1 MAYSELIKSFDKI
14 RSYMRDFYVYGFKT
28 RMDFDQKS
36 SRSYDDE
43 RRRVESWLGE
53 YMYFEQDAD
62 GKRVFLS
69 VDSETVSYNPLY
81 RAFKTSSFTDN
92 DITLHFYIMDMLAG
106 GEKLS
111 GREILDELS
120 EYLSC
125 FEAPMELDES
135 TIRKKLKEYEKAGLL
150 KSEKQGREV
159 FWFRSVDA
167 VDQDAWRDAVA
178 FYSEADPLGVVGSF
192 LLDKPGRDPVPFSFK
207 NHYLLCALDT
217 EVLLETL
224 TAIREHRYVEIIPF
238 SKQEE
243 KHAVVLPLRVY
254 ISTQNGRQYVLAW
267 HSEKNCL
274 QTFRLDNIRS
284 VRPLDIEE
292 NSERYFQVYEVN
304 RNKMWGVSLGDREH
318 TERLTMVIYAGRGED
333 YIIRRLEREKR
344 CARLERLDDYRW
356 KLTAEVYD
364 AKEMIPWIRTFIGRI
379 HSLQCSNPDMEEMFR
394 RDLEAMWAAYG
405 GDESAFQ

>member
-28 RMDFDQKS
+28 RMEFDQKS

-53 YMYFEQDAD
+53 YMFFEQNAD

-69 VDSETVSYNPLY
+69 VDSESVAHNPLF

-106 GEKLS
+106 GEKLN

-125 FEAPMELDES
+125 FDTPMELDES

-159 FWFRSVDA
+159 FWSRSKDV
-167 VDQDAWRDAVA
+167 VDQEAWRDAVA

-192 LLDKPGRDPVPFSFK
+192 LLDKPGREAVSISFK
-207 NHYLLCALDT
+207 NHYLLCALDM
-217 EVLLETL
+217 EVLLEIM
-224 TAIREHRYVEIIPF
+224 TAIREHRYVEIMPF

-243 KHAVVLPLRVY
+243 KKAIILPFRVY
-254 ISTQNGRQYVLAW
+254 ISTQNGRQYVLGW
-267 HSEKNCL
+267 HSGKDCL
-274 QTFRLDNIRS
+274 QTFRLDSIRT
-284 VRPLDIEE
+284 VRQLDVEK
-292 NSERYFQVYEVN
+292 NTERYFRDYEVS
-304 RNKMWGVSLGDREH
+304 RNKIWGVSLGDRNH
-318 TERLTMVIYAGRGED
+318 TERLTMVIYAGTGED

-344 CARLERLDDYRW
+344 CASLERLDDHRW
-356 KLTAEVYD
+356 RLTSEVFDAE
-364 AKEMIPWIRTFIGRI
+364 EMIPWIRTFIGRI
-379 HSLQCSNPDMEEMFR
+379 QSLHCSNPEIEEIFR
-394 RDLEAMWAAYG
+394 KDLEAMWDNYG
-405 GDESAFQ
+405 R

>member
-28 RMDFDQKS
+28 RMEFDQKS

-69 VDSETVSYNPLY
+69 VDSESVAHNPLY

-106 GEKLS
+106 REKLS

-125 FEAPMELDES
+125 FDTPMELDES
-135 TIRKKLKEYEKAGLL
+135 TIRKKLKEYEKTGLL

-159 FWFRSVDA
+159 FWSRSKDV
-167 VDQDAWRDAVA
+167 VDQEVWRDAVA

-192 LLDKPGRDPVPFSFK
+192 LLDKPGREAVPISFK
-207 NHYLLCALDT
+207 NHYLLCALDM
-217 EVLLETL
+217 EVLLEIM

-243 KHAVVLPLRVY
+243 INANILPLRVY

-267 HSEKNCL
+267 HSGKDCL

-284 VRPLDIEE
+284 VRQLDVEE
-292 NSERYFQVYEVN
+292 NTARYFRSYEAS
-304 RNKMWGVSLGDREH
+304 RNKIWGVSLGNRDN
-318 TERLTMVIYAGRGED
+318 TERLTMVIYAARGED

-344 CARLERLDDYRW
+344 CASLERLDDYRW
-356 KLTAEVYD
+356 RLTAEVFD

-379 HSLQCSNPDMEEMFR
+379 QSLQCSNPEIEEIFHK
-394 RDLEAMWAAYG
+394 DLEAMWDNYG
-405 GDESAFQ
+405 R

>member
-28 RMDFDQKS
+28 RMEFDQKS

-125 FEAPMELDES
+125 FDTPMELDES
-135 TIRKKLKEYEKAGLL
+135 TIRKKLKEYEKTGLL

-159 FWFRSVDA
+159 FWSRSKDV
-167 VDQDAWRDAVA
+167 VDQEAWRDAVA

-192 LLDKPGRDPVPFSFK
+192 LLDKPGREAVSLSFK
-207 NHYLLCALDT
+207 NHYLLCALDM
-217 EVLLETL
+217 EVLLEIM

-243 KHAVVLPLRVY
+243 INAIILPLRVY
-254 ISTQNGRQYVLAW
+254 ISTQNGRQYVLGW
-267 HSEKNCL
+267 HQGKDCL
-274 QTFRLDNIRS
+274 QTFRLDSIRA
-284 VRPLDIEE
+284 VRQLDVEK
-292 NSERYFQVYEVN
+292 NTERYFRDYEVS
-304 RNKMWGVSLGDREH
+304 RNKIWGVSLGDRDH
-318 TERLTMVIYAGRGED
+318 TDHLTMVIYAGRGED

-344 CARLERLDDYRW
+344 CASLERLDDYRW
-356 KLTAEVYD
+356 RLTAEVFD

-379 HSLQCSNPDMEEMFR
+379 QSLQCSNPEIEEIFR
-394 RDLEAMWAAYG
+394 KDLEAMWDNYG
-405 GDESAFQ
+405 R

>member
-120 EYLSC
+120 EYL
-125 FEAPMELDES
+125 
-135 TIRKKLKEYEKAGLL
+135 LL
-150 KSEKQGREV
+150 
-159 FWFRSVDA
+159 
-167 VDQDAWRDAVA
+167 
-178 FYSEADPLGVVGSF
+178 
-192 LLDKPGRDPVPFSFK
+192 
-207 NHYLLCALDT
+207 
-217 EVLLETL
+217 
-224 TAIREHRYVEIIPF
+224 
-238 SKQEE
+238 
-243 KHAVVLPLRVY
+243 
-254 ISTQNGRQYVLAW
+254 
-267 HSEKNCL
+267 
-274 QTFRLDNIRS
+274 
-284 VRPLDIEE
+284 
-292 NSERYFQVYEVN
+292 
-304 RNKMWGVSLGDREH
+304 
-318 TERLTMVIYAGRGED
+318 
-333 YIIRRLEREKR
+333 
-344 CARLERLDDYRW
+344 
-356 KLTAEVYD
+356 
-364 AKEMIPWIRTFIGRI
+364 
-379 HSLQCSNPDMEEMFR
+379 
-394 RDLEAMWAAYG
+394 
-405 GDESAFQ
+405 

>member
-28 RMDFDQKS
+28 RMEFDQKS

-53 YMYFEQDAD
+53 YMYFEQDTD

-69 VDSETVSYNPLY
+69 VDSESVAHNPLY

-125 FEAPMELDES
+125 FDTPMELDES
-135 TIRKKLKEYEKAGLL
+135 TIRKKLKEYEKTGLL

-159 FWFRSVDA
+159 FWSRSKDV
-167 VDQDAWRDAVA
+167 VDQEAWRDAVA

-192 LLDKPGRDPVPFSFK
+192 LLDKPEREAVSISFK
-207 NHYLLCALDT
+207 NHYLLCALDM
-217 EVLLETL
+217 EVLLEIM

-238 SKQEE
+238 SKQE
-243 KHAVVLPLRVY
+243 KMNTIVLPLRVY
-254 ISTQNGRQYVLAW
+254 ISTQNGRQYVLGW
-267 HSEKNCL
+267 HSGKDCL
-274 QTFRLDNIRS
+274 QTFRLDSIRT
-284 VRPLDIEE
+284 VRQLDVEK
-292 NSERYFQVYEVN
+292 NTERYFRDYEVS
-304 RNKMWGVSLGDREH
+304 RNKIWGVSLGDRDY
-318 TERLTMVIYAGRGED
+318 TECLTMVIYAGSGED

-344 CARLERLDDYRW
+344 CASLERLDDYRW
-356 KLTAEVYD
+356 RLTAEVYD

-379 HSLQCSNPDMEEMFR
+379 QSLQCSNPEIEEIFLK
-394 RDLEAMWAAYG
+394 DLEAMWDNYG
-405 GDESAFQ
+405 R

>member
-69 VDSETVSYNPLY
+69 VDSESVTHNPLY

-125 FEAPMELDES
+125 FDAPMELDES

-159 FWFRSVDA
+159 FWSRSEDT
-167 VDQDAWRDAVA
+167 VDQDAWRDAMA

-192 LLDKPGRDPVPFSFK
+192 LLDKPGKAPVLFRFK
-207 NHYLLCALDT
+207 NHYLTNALDT
-217 EVLLETL
+217 EVMLETL
-224 TAIREHRYVEIIPF
+224 TAIREHRYVEITPF

-243 KHAVVLPLRVY
+243 MPVIVFPLRVY

-267 HSEKNCL
+267 HSGKDRL
-274 QTFRLDNIRS
+274 QTIRLDNIRH
-284 VRPLDIEE
+284 VRQLDVEE
-292 NSERYFQVYEVN
+292 NTERYFRGFEAR
-304 RNKMWGVSLGDREH
+304 RNKIWGVSLGDGEH
-318 TERLTMVIYAGRGED
+318 TERLTMVIYAGRGEE

-344 CARLERLDDYRW
+344 CAGLERLDDYRW
-356 KLTAEVYD
+356 RLTAEVYD

-379 HSLQCSNPDMEEMFR
+379 QSLQCSNPEMEEIFR
-394 RDLEAMWAAYG
+394 RDIEAMWDHYG
-405 GDESAFQ
+405 R

>member
-28 RMDFDQKS
+28 RMEFDQKS

-69 VDSETVSYNPLY
+69 VDSESVAHNPLY

-125 FEAPMELDES
+125 FDTPMELDES
-135 TIRKKLKEYEKAGLL
+135 TIRKKLKEYEKTGLL

-159 FWFRSVDA
+159 FWSRSKDV
-167 VDQDAWRDAVA
+167 VDQEVWRDAVA

-192 LLDKPGRDPVPFSFK
+192 LLDKPGREAVPISFK
-207 NHYLLCALDT
+207 NHYLLCALDM
-217 EVLLETL
+217 EVLLEIM

-243 KHAVVLPLRVY
+243 INAIILPLRVY

-267 HSEKNCL
+267 HSGKDCL

-284 VRPLDIEE
+284 VRQLDVEE
-292 NSERYFQVYEVN
+292 NTARYFRSYEAS
-304 RNKMWGVSLGDREH
+304 RNKIWGVSLGNRDN
-318 TERLTMVIYAGRGED
+318 TERLTMVIYAARGED

-344 CARLERLDDYRW
+344 CASLERLDDYRW
-356 KLTAEVYD
+356 RLTAEVFD

-379 HSLQCSNPDMEEMFR
+379 QSLQCSNPEIEEIFHK
-394 RDLEAMWAAYG
+394 DLEAMWDNYG
-405 GDESAFQ
+405 R